1 MGIFLKTLKDS
12 KYSYSWHCHK
22 KSFCRF
28 NFYDYI
34 SEEQDKMV
42 LKLCDFGQARNIDR
56 TEGMT
61 SHLGT
66 PSWTAPEVYAKAS
79 RLIYFENFYYVQW
92 PCSIKVHTHLCY
104 EFSTH
109 NQFAEVGKLIFKKTA
124 SPQIPVLVPL
134 LLIHKIL

>member
-1 MGIFLKTLKDS
+1 
-12 KYSYSWHCHK
+12 
-22 KSFCRF
+22 
-28 NFYDYI
+28 
-34 SEEQDKMV
+34 
-42 LKLCDFGQARNIDR
+42 
-56 TEGMT
+56 
-61 SHLGT
+61 LGT

-79 RLIYFENFYYVQW
+79 RLKYFENFYYVQW

>member
-1 MGIFLKTLKDS
+1 MILILGIDTRNYF
-12 KYSYSWHCHK
+12 YRY
-22 KSFCRF
+22 

-79 RLIYFENFYYVQW
+79 RLKYFENFYYVQ
-92 PCSIKVHTHLCY
+92 
-104 EFSTH
+104 
-109 NQFAEVGKLIFKKTA
+109 
-124 SPQIPVLVPL
+124 
-134 LLIHKIL
+134 

>member
-1 MGIFLKTLKDS
+1 
-12 KYSYSWHCHK
+12 
-22 KSFCRF
+22 
-28 NFYDYI
+28 
-34 SEEQDKMV
+34 MV

-66 PSWTAPEVYAKAS
+66 PSWTAPEVFVEAS
-79 RLIYFENFYYVQW
+79 RLTYFKKFYYVQG

-109 NQFAEVGKLIFKKTA
+109 NQFTEVGKLNF
-124 SPQIPVLVPL
+124 
-134 LLIHKIL
+134 